1 VNETVKAILVG
12 GIFGSIS
19 GLVGCYFAS
28 ADIGTFTLSDYHK
41 SIIFA
46 ITVSI
51 ILFFVFSVLYVA
63 LRNDGYTIIKKMIIK
78 IIDKTDIVEDPK
90 KPKRVVRKK

>member
-1 VNETVKAILVG
+1 VNDTVKAILVG

-19 GLVGCYFAS
+19 GLTGCYFAS
-28 ADIGTFTLSDYHK
+28 VDFGTFTLSDYHK
-41 SIIFA
+41 SILFA

-51 ILFFVFSVLYVA
+51 ILFFVFSVLYLA
-63 LRNDGYTIIKKMIIK
+63 LRNDGYAIFKKMIIK

-90 KPKRVVRKK
+90 KPKDM